1 MKNVAFVSLLLVCLS
16 ALSTT
21 FSVPVQEA
29 KHPKVG
35 STWKWYQLK
44 GTKCA
49 DGSETGF
56 GLSTYPNAKET
67 VLYFEGGGACWDA
80 DTCYKLNLAYY
91 VTTGFKKELFEQD
104 AIPFLT
110 TNRTITLRNET
121 VANPYRKANY
131 VYIPYCTGD
140 IHGGNSVQIYA
151 GANRTTYHH
160 GFLNG
165 IRITSE
171 IAKRLPETNRVLVTG
186 ESAGGYG
193 AVIHYD
199 HVQKRFPHARVDLLS
214 DSAIEEVGFLDTKPQ
229 WNLVPPKCEK
239 CDGIEFNSYLPGEAI
254 ATPKS
259 RFGALAWKTDIV
271 LPVFFNITPA
281 SFQPTITSYFQNVTQ
296 TKSNNARTFRADGS
310 NHVVG
315 THTYANATDGTVYVD
330 WLNKFHSDDP
340 SWSSAL

>member
-1 MKNVAFVSLLLVCLS
+1 MKSVAIAFLTSLWLS
-16 ALSTT
+16 ILSPT
-21 FSVPVQEA
+21 FSAPTLEA
-29 KHPKVG
+29 SHPKVG

-67 VLYFEGGGACWDA
+67 VLFFEGGGACWDA
-80 DTCYKLNLAYY
+80 NTCYKLMTASF
-91 VTTGFKKELFEQD
+91 VTTGFKKELFESF
-104 AIPFLT
+104 AVPTLT

-140 IHGGNSVQIYA
+140 IHAGDSVQNYP

-171 IAKRLPETNRVLVTG
+171 IAKRLPDTKRVLVTG
-186 ESAGGYG
+186 ESAGGFG
-193 AVIHYD
+193 AVLQYP
-199 HVQKRFPHARVDLLS
+199 HVQKRFPHARIDLLS
-214 DSAIEEVGFLDTKPQ
+214 DSAIETVGFLDSKPQ
-229 WNLVPPKCEK
+229 WHPVVPKCKE
-239 CDGIEFNSYLPGEAI
+239 CNGIEFNSYLPGEAL

-259 RFGALAWKTDIV
+259 RFGALAWKTDTV
-271 LPVFFNITPA
+271 LPLFYNVTDA
-281 SFQPTITSYFQNVTQ
+281 SFAPVITSYFQNVTQ
-296 TKSNNARTFRADGS
+296 TKTDNAKTFRADGS
-310 NHVVG
+310 SHVVG
-315 THTYANATDGTVYVD
+315 EHTYAKSSDGMVYVD

-340 SWSSAL
+340 SWTSAL